1 MAPPAQSSRN
11 PSPSQPSGKGEVSDL
26 RSQLRQ
32 LAGSRAPGVDDA
44 KRELFKKV
52 ISYMTVGIDVS
63 SLFGEMVMCSVTPDI
78 VLKKMCY
85 LYVGNYA
92 KVNPDLALLTINFL
106 QRDCKDQDPMIRGL
120 ALRSLSSLR
129 VANLV
134 EYLVGPLG
142 SGLKDNNAYVR
153 TVAVMGALK
162 LYHISAS
169 TCLDADFPAVLKLL
183 MLNDSE
189 SQVVANCLS
198 ALQEIWNSESSTSE
212 EAAREK
218 EGLISKPFIYY
229 LLNRLREFN
238 EWGQCLVLELVAKY
252 VPSYTNENF
261 DIMNLLEDR
270 LQHANGAVVLATI
283 KVFLQLTL
291 SMADVHQEVYERI
304 KAPLLTLVS
313 SGSPEQSYAVLS
325 HLHLLVM
332 RAPYIF
338 ASDYKHFYCQYNEPS
353 YVKKLKLEML
363 TAVANENNTYEIV
376 TELCEYAANVDV
388 AIARESIRAVGKIAL
403 QQYDVNAIV
412 DRLLQFLEM
421 EKDYVTAEALVLVK
435 DLLRKYPQWSHDC
448 IAVVGN
454 ISSKNVQ
461 EPKAKAALIWMLGE
475 YAQDMDDAP
484 YILES
489 LVENWEED
497 APEVHLHLLT
507 AIMKCF
513 FRRPPETQKA
523 LGMAL
528 AAGLSDFHQDVHDR
542 ALFYYRLLQYDV
554 SSAERVVN
562 PPKQAVSVFAD
573 TQSNEI
579 KDRIF
584 DEFNS
589 LSIVYQKPSY
599 MFTDK
604 DHRGPFEF
612 SDEIG
617 NLTVGAESEHVVPAT
632 SVDANETSD
641 LLLSTSEKEET
652 RAMVADGSDY
662 TAPFYDSSNPALP
675 LQSEPAITGLL
686 GAADPGPQAST
697 AIDDLLMGLDL
708 TAPPAPASA
717 PPPLKLNARAA
728 LDAGSFQ
735 KKWRE
740 LPVAMS
746 QECELG
752 SQGAAALTSP
762 QALLHHMQANSIQCI
777 ASGGQSPNFKFFFF
791 AQKADEPSVFLVEC
805 KINTSTTKAQLNI
818 KAEDQSTSHEFLA
831 LFQSALSRPEA
842 AIMALAAAWRR
853 VSSSATG
860 VATQSLPDCFRFKQR
875 SFCSSATAVASADTL
890 LAKLLQLSTSQIKR
904 ALDSVVAG
912 RSSDLAVSES
922 LVASLASSSPQKA
935 KLILEWRLE
944 RMLNDGEKDRSL
956 YSNLISLCA
965 KIRNVPLAMTM
976 FTSMEDRGIQ
986 ATASVFNSLIHT
998 CLSSNEVI
1006 TALSLFEVMESS
1018 ETFRPDSET
1027 YDTFISGFSN
1037 FRDTHRMRA
1046 WYQAKREAAYLPNAL
1061 NYESLISCCVK
1072 VNDFDSADLFYNEM
1086 MAQGIAPSEKIL
1098 DSVLEGLCKRRNC
1111 ERVKE
1116 FVNFL
1121 MECRFEISG
1130 RLIEKVVKLYC
1141 ELEKPDE
1148 MEMLLDALVEFNQVG
1163 EALLQV
1169 HCGIIRLYAS
1179 LDRLDDVE
1187 YTVGRMMSQGMSFSS
1202 PGDVERVISAYFRQE
1217 AYDRLDLFLEHV
1229 TRYCKLTRST
1239 YDLLVAGYRRAG
1251 LTEKVDSVVKD
1262 MESSGALA
1270 C

>member
-1 MAPPAQSSRN
+1 MAPPAQSSRY

-26 RSQLRQ
+26 RLQLRQ
-32 LAGSRAPGVDDA
+32 LAGSRAPGVDDS

-52 ISYMTVGIDVS
+52 ISYMTIGIDVS

-153 TVAVMGALK
+153 TVAVMGAVK

-169 TCLDADFPAVLKLL
+169 TCIDADFPATLKHL
-183 MLNDSE
+183 MLNDSD
-189 SQVVANCLS
+189 SQVVVNCLF
-198 ALQEIWNSESSTSE
+198 ALQEIWNSESSKSE
-212 EAAREK
+212 EATREK

-252 VPSYTNENF
+252 VPSDTNENF

-363 TAVANENNTYEIV
+363 TAVANESNTYEIV

-388 AIARESIRAVGKIAL
+388 PIARESIRAVGKIAL

-497 APEVHLHLLT
+497 APEVRLHLLT

-523 LGMAL
+523 LGIAL
-528 AAGLSDFHQDVHDR
+528 AAGVADFHQDVHDR

-589 LSIVYQKPSY
+589 LSVVYQKPSY

-617 NLTVGAESEHVVPAT
+617 NLTVGVESEHEVPAT

-641 LLLSTSEKEET
+641 LLLSTTEKEET
-652 RAMVADGSDY
+652 RAMVANGSDY
-662 TAPFYDSSNPALP
+662 TAPLYDSSSRALP
-675 LQSEPAITGLL
+675 SQGQSELAITSLL
-686 GAADPGPQAST
+686 GTSDPGPQASM

-717 PPPLKLNARAA
+717 PPSLKLNARAA

-735 KKWRE
+735 RKWRE
-740 LPVAMS
+740 LPVAIS
-746 QECELG
+746 QECELS
-752 SQGAAALTSP
+752 SQGAAALTSA
-762 QALLHHMQANSIQCI
+762 QALLQHMQGNSIQCI

-791 AQKADEPSVFLVEC
+791 AQKAEEPSVFLVEC
-805 KINTSTTKAQLNI
+805 KINTSTAKAQLNI
-818 KAEDQSTSHEFLA
+818 KAEDQSTSHEFSA
-831 LFQSALSRPEA
+831 LFQSALSR
-842 AIMALAAAWRR
+842 
-853 VSSSATG
+853 
-860 VATQSLPDCFRFKQR
+860 F
-875 SFCSSATAVASADTL
+875 
-890 LAKLLQLSTSQIKR
+890 
-904 ALDSVVAG
+904 
-912 RSSDLAVSES
+912 
-922 LVASLASSSPQKA
+922 
-935 KLILEWRLE
+935 
-944 RMLNDGEKDRSL
+944 
-956 YSNLISLCA
+956 
-965 KIRNVPLAMTM
+965 
-976 FTSMEDRGIQ
+976 
-986 ATASVFNSLIHT
+986 
-998 CLSSNEVI
+998 
-1006 TALSLFEVMESS
+1006 
-1018 ETFRPDSET
+1018 
-1027 YDTFISGFSN
+1027 
-1037 FRDTHRMRA
+1037 
-1046 WYQAKREAAYLPNAL
+1046 
-1061 NYESLISCCVK
+1061 
-1072 VNDFDSADLFYNEM
+1072 
-1086 MAQGIAPSEKIL
+1086 
-1098 DSVLEGLCKRRNC
+1098 
-1111 ERVKE
+1111 
-1116 FVNFL
+1116 
-1121 MECRFEISG
+1121 
-1130 RLIEKVVKLYC
+1130 
-1141 ELEKPDE
+1141 
-1148 MEMLLDALVEFNQVG
+1148 
-1163 EALLQV
+1163 
-1169 HCGIIRLYAS
+1169 
-1179 LDRLDDVE
+1179 
-1187 YTVGRMMSQGMSFSS
+1187 GMS
-1202 PGDVERVISAYFRQE
+1202 
-1217 AYDRLDLFLEHV
+1217 
-1229 TRYCKLTRST
+1229 
-1239 YDLLVAGYRRAG
+1239 
-1251 LTEKVDSVVKD
+1251 
-1262 MESSGALA
+1262 
-1270 C
+1270 

>member
-1 MAPPAQSSRN
+1 MAPPAQSSRY

-26 RSQLRQ
+26 RLQLRQ
-32 LAGSRAPGVDDA
+32 LAGSRAPGVDDS

-52 ISYMTVGIDVS
+52 ISYMTIGIDVS

-153 TVAVMGALK
+153 TVAVMGAVK

-169 TCLDADFPAVLKLL
+169 TCIDADFPATLKHL
-183 MLNDSE
+183 MLNDSD
-189 SQVVANCLS
+189 SQVVVNCLF
-198 ALQEIWNSESSTSE
+198 ALQEIWNSESSKSE
-212 EAAREK
+212 EATREK

-252 VPSYTNENF
+252 VPSDTNENF

-363 TAVANENNTYEIV
+363 TAVANESNTYEIV

-388 AIARESIRAVGKIAL
+388 PIARESIRAVGKIAL

-497 APEVHLHLLT
+497 APEVVRLHLLT

-523 LGMAL
+523 LGIAL
-528 AAGLSDFHQDVHDR
+528 AAGVADFHQDVHDR

-589 LSIVYQKPSY
+589 LSVVYQKV
-599 MFTDK
+599 
-604 DHRGPFEF
+604 
-612 SDEIG
+612 IG
-617 NLTVGAESEHVVPAT
+617 
-632 SVDANETSD
+632 
-641 LLLSTSEKEET
+641 
-652 RAMVADGSDY
+652 
-662 TAPFYDSSNPALP
+662 
-675 LQSEPAITGLL
+675 
-686 GAADPGPQAST
+686 
-697 AIDDLLMGLDL
+697 
-708 TAPPAPASA
+708 
-717 PPPLKLNARAA
+717 
-728 LDAGSFQ
+728 
-735 KKWRE
+735 
-740 LPVAMS
+740 
-746 QECELG
+746 
-752 SQGAAALTSP
+752 
-762 QALLHHMQANSIQCI
+762 SI
-777 ASGGQSPNFKFFFF
+777 
-791 AQKADEPSVFLVEC
+791 
-805 KINTSTTKAQLNI
+805 
-818 KAEDQSTSHEFLA
+818 
-831 LFQSALSRPEA
+831 
-842 AIMALAAAWRR
+842 
-853 VSSSATG
+853 
-860 VATQSLPDCFRFKQR
+860 
-875 SFCSSATAVASADTL
+875 
-890 LAKLLQLSTSQIKR
+890 
-904 ALDSVVAG
+904 
-912 RSSDLAVSES
+912 
-922 LVASLASSSPQKA
+922 
-935 KLILEWRLE
+935 
-944 RMLNDGEKDRSL
+944 
-956 YSNLISLCA
+956 
-965 KIRNVPLAMTM
+965 
-976 FTSMEDRGIQ
+976 
-986 ATASVFNSLIHT
+986 
-998 CLSSNEVI
+998 
-1006 TALSLFEVMESS
+1006 
-1018 ETFRPDSET
+1018 
-1027 YDTFISGFSN
+1027 
-1037 FRDTHRMRA
+1037 
-1046 WYQAKREAAYLPNAL
+1046 
-1061 NYESLISCCVK
+1061 
-1072 VNDFDSADLFYNEM
+1072 
-1086 MAQGIAPSEKIL
+1086 
-1098 DSVLEGLCKRRNC
+1098 
-1111 ERVKE
+1111 
-1116 FVNFL
+1116 
-1121 MECRFEISG
+1121 
-1130 RLIEKVVKLYC
+1130 
-1141 ELEKPDE
+1141 
-1148 MEMLLDALVEFNQVG
+1148 
-1163 EALLQV
+1163 
-1169 HCGIIRLYAS
+1169 
-1179 LDRLDDVE
+1179 
-1187 YTVGRMMSQGMSFSS
+1187 
-1202 PGDVERVISAYFRQE
+1202 
-1217 AYDRLDLFLEHV
+1217 
-1229 TRYCKLTRST
+1229 
-1239 YDLLVAGYRRAG
+1239 
-1251 LTEKVDSVVKD
+1251 
-1262 MESSGALA
+1262 
-1270 C
+1270 